1 MFCESVTAVVESV
14 ELEQVAVAELHALA
28 DHVAEG
34 RDPGDDGG
42 LRAVLEGFL
51 AVMHHG
57 SVVVGNVQGA
67 GSAVVVFVEVMLLSC
82 EMNVNMS

>member
-1 MFCESVTAVVESV
+1 MHLIESVTAVVESA
-14 ELEQVAVAELHALA
+14 ELEQVAGAELHALA

-42 LRAVLEGFL
+42 LRALLEGFL

-57 SVVVGNVQGA
+57 SVVVGNVESTGR
-67 GSAVVVFVEVMLLSC
+67 AVVVFVEVMLLTC
-82 EMNVNMS
+82 EMS

>member
-1 MFCESVTAVVESV
+1 MCKSITAVVESG
-14 ELEQVAVAELHALA
+14 EFEQVAVAELHALA

-42 LRAVLEGFL
+42 LGAVLKGFL

-57 SVVVGNVQGA
+57 SVVVGNVQGT
-67 GSAVVVFVEVMLLSC
+67 GCAVVVFVEVMLLAC
-82 EMNVNMS
+82 EINVNKS

>member
-1 MFCESVTAVVESV
+1 MHLIESVTAVVESA
-14 ELEQVAVAELHALA
+14 ELEQVAGAELHALA

-51 AVMHHG
+51 AVMHH
-57 SVVVGNVQGA
+57 
-67 GSAVVVFVEVMLLSC
+67 
-82 EMNVNMS
+82 